1 MKPDYDDYLRL
12 KENCEANGINFKY
25 VTVDLQFDDYP
36 LPPLFFTKINGA
48 IINQDKTDALIT
60 IDVDEL
66 IDGYYYNSC
75 TCTLEDGDK
84 LGDFLSCLPY
94 GVINKTIPGIGA
106 TTLELNSDRNSI
118 IVVPTKS
125 LAYYK
130 YLRTEEEKGE
140 YSCMYI
146 GSPFG
151 EITSDITQ
159 KDIKKYLELDNGKK
173 KKFLVVADS
182 LPKVLKA
189 IGSKNFDNYFLM
201 IDEIDTLQTDNCY
214 RPSLEDVID
223 YYTLFKEENR
233 AVVSA
238 TIRPFTHP
246 EVLKDTILTTKYKNN
261 PPRNIQLRHTNNE
274 DLCTIVTIFEM
285 MDINPFDKIV
295 IAYNSLDGILVCI
308 ELFLK
313 LSEGINGIRD
323 NIGILCGEASKE
335 KAGDYYI
342 EINADRT
349 LPKQFVFMTCAYFVG
364 VDIEEPYHSVAVSTF
379 NQPFTLLSTNRL
391 AQIVGRC
398 RVGALSET
406 VIYTTKR
413 IEVKEKFNDFK
424 EKILKKAEVF
434 TKAIQAFKDVLVQ
447 APELAEAEVNSNEI
461 INYFAYEKVNND
473 YPVKLLRAN
482 INNEIVPSYFNIDAL
497 LERWY
502 LHHSLYYERSILEKE
517 LKKQNHLIRR
527 NDYYHDYLEE
537 QKDILASVKKEFKQD
552 KLDESLL
559 DAKTK
564 LMEWDKIT
572 SAQIKT
578 DELYHLIKSS
588 SKQLK
593 KFYERFKKFYPYFE
607 TEYLVDLLIEH
618 HNDDERKYKT
628 FNNSLVFWAL
638 DEKHPFKILVI
649 EKFGYKHEVGNL
661 EAGKPLNIS
670 TDDNLRTM
678 KIIFDSF
685 FQGYAIKEKVQKE
698 LLKCFF
704 KRSRTKKY
712 FKVIGLNPMEFAEP
726 KTKIHESVQARELI
740 KLFELQ

>member
-1 MKPDYDDYLRL
+1 MKPDQNDYLSE
-12 KENCEANGINFKY
+12 KENFEETNLLGHLK
-25 VTVDLQFDDYP
+25 VDIDFESS
-36 LPPLFFTKINGA
+36 FFFIGVNGA
-48 IINQDKTDALIT
+48 TINQDKKNAFIELKDLII
-60 IDVDEL
+60 IDED
-66 IDGYYYNSC
+66 YYYNGC
-75 TCTLEDGDK
+75 FCTLEDGDK
-84 LGDFLSCLPY
+84 LGDLLSCMPY
-94 GVINKTIPGIGA
+94 GIINKTIPGIGA
-106 TTLELNSDRNSI
+106 TTLEIKSDRNSI

-125 LAYYK
+125 LAYTKYK
-130 YLRTEEEKGE
+130 RTEAESGE
-140 YSCMYI
+140 NSCMYI

-151 EITSDITQ
+151 TITKDITQ
-159 KDIKKYLELDNGKK
+159 KDINTYLEINNGKK

-182 LPKVLKA
+182 LPKVLRA
-189 IGSKNFDNYFLM
+189 IGKYNYTDYFLM
-201 IDEIDTLQTDNCY
+201 IDEIDTLQTDSVY
-214 RPSLEDVID
+214 RPALEKVID
-223 YYTLFKEENR
+223 YYEEFKKENR

-238 TIRPFTHP
+238 TMIELTHP
-246 EVLKDTILTTKYKNN
+246 ELLKETTITTSYGTI
-261 PPRNIQLRHTNNE
+261 PSRNIQLRHTNNE
-274 DLCTIVTIFEM
+274 DLCTIETINEILK
-285 MDINPFDKIV
+285 DKPDDKIV

-308 ELFLK
+308 ELLK
-313 LSEGINGIRD
+313 KTREEVDADFND
-323 NIGILCGEASKE
+323 KIGILCSEMSKS

-342 EINADRT
+342 EINEDNT
-349 LPKQFVFMTCAYFVG
+349 LPKQIVFMTCAYFVG
-364 VDIEEPYHSVAVSTF
+364 VDIEEQYHSIAVSTF

-447 APELAEAEVNSNEI
+447 APELAEAEVNFNEI

>member
-1 MKPDYDDYLRL
+1 MKPDQNDYLSE
-12 KENCEANGINFKY
+12 KENFEETNLLGHLK
-25 VTVDLQFDDYP
+25 VDIDFESS
-36 LPPLFFTKINGA
+36 FFFIGVNGA
-48 IINQDKTDALIT
+48 TINQDKKNAFIELKDLII
-60 IDVDEL
+60 IDED
-66 IDGYYYNSC
+66 YYYNGC
-75 TCTLEDGDK
+75 FCTLEDGDK
-84 LGDFLSCLPY
+84 LGDFFDCLPY
-94 GVINKTIPGIGA
+94 GIINKTIPGIGA
-106 TTLELNSDRNSI
+106 TTLEIKSDRNSI

-125 LAYYK
+125 LAYTKYK
-130 YLRTEEEKGE
+130 RTEAESGE
-140 YSCMYI
+140 NSCMYI

-151 EITSDITQ
+151 TITKDITQ
-159 KDIKKYLELDNGKK
+159 KDINTYLEINNGKK

-182 LPKVLKA
+182 LPKVLRA
-189 IGSKNFDNYFLM
+189 IGKYNYTDYFLM
-201 IDEIDTLQTDNCY
+201 IDEIDTLQTDSVY
-214 RPSLEDVID
+214 RPALEKVID
-223 YYTLFKEENR
+223 YYEEFKKENR

-238 TIRPFTHP
+238 TMIELTHP
-246 EVLKDTILTTKYKNN
+246 ELLKETTITTSYGTI
-261 PPRNIQLRHTNNE
+261 PSRNIQLRHTNNE
-274 DLCTIVTIFEM
+274 DLCTIVTINEILK
-285 MDINPFDKIV
+285 DKPDDKIV

-308 ELFLK
+308 ELLK
-313 LSEGINGIRD
+313 KTREEVDADFND
-323 NIGILCGEASKE
+323 KIGILCSEMSKS

-342 EINADRT
+342 EINEDNT
-349 LPKQFVFMTCAYFVG
+349 LPKQIVFMTCAYFVG
-364 VDIEEPYHSVAVSTF
+364 VDIEEQYHSIAVSTF

-447 APELAEAEVNSNEI
+447 APELAEAEVNFNEI

>member
-1 MKPDYDDYLRL
+1 MKPDQNDYLPE
-12 KENCEANGINFKY
+12 KENFEETNLLGHLK
-25 VTVDLQFDDYP
+25 VDIDFESP
-36 LPPLFFTKINGA
+36 FFFIGVNGA
-48 IINQDKTDALIT
+48 TINQDKKNAFIELKDLII
-60 IDVDEL
+60 IDED
-66 IDGYYYNSC
+66 YYYNGC
-75 TCTLEDGDK
+75 FCTLEDGDK
-84 LGDFLSCLPY
+84 LGDFFDCLPY
-94 GVINKTIPGIGA
+94 GIINKTIPGIGA
-106 TTLELNSDRNSI
+106 TTLEIKSDRNSI

-125 LAYYK
+125 LAYTKYK
-130 YLRTEEEKGE
+130 RTEAESGE
-140 YSCMYI
+140 NSCMYI

-151 EITSDITQ
+151 TITKDITQ
-159 KDIKKYLELDNGKK
+159 KDINTYLEINNGKK

-182 LPKVLKA
+182 LPKVLRA
-189 IGSKNFDNYFLM
+189 IGKYNYTDYFLM
-201 IDEIDTLQTDNCY
+201 IDEIDTLQTDSVY
-214 RPSLEDVID
+214 RPALEKVID
-223 YYTLFKEENR
+223 YYEEFKKENR

-238 TIRPFTHP
+238 TMIELTHP
-246 EVLKDTILTTKYKNN
+246 ELLKETTITTSYGTI
-261 PPRNIQLRHTNNE
+261 PSRNIQLRHTNNE
-274 DLCTIVTIFEM
+274 DLCTIVTINEILK
-285 MDINPFDKIV
+285 DKPDDKIV

-308 ELFLK
+308 ELLK
-313 LSEGINGIRD
+313 KTREEVDADFND
-323 NIGILCGEASKE
+323 KIGILCSEMSKS

-342 EINADRT
+342 EINEDNT
-349 LPKQFVFMTCAYFVG
+349 LPKQIVFMTCAYFVG
-364 VDIEEPYHSVAVSTF
+364 VDIEEQYHSIAVSTF

-447 APELAEAEVNSNEI
+447 APELSSAGINFIGI